1 VWRVVPSAYK
11 QVVYVEG
18 RGCVRVVCDTYSLG
32 CCVEKKK
39 GQIVS
44 SGSTTCYAWTDWD
57 GMDVQDV
64 EEYPCS

>member
-1 VWRVVPSAYK
+1 MLRA
-11 QVVYVEG
+11 G
-18 RGCVRVVCDTYSLG
+18 GACVRVVCDTYSLG

-57 GMDVQDV
+57 GMDVQDM